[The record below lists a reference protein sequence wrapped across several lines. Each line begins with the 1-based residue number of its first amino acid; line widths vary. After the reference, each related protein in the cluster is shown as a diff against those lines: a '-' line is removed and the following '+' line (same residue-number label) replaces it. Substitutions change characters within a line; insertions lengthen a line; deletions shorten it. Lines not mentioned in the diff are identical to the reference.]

1 MSKQRYRRLSAE
13 QWRRLVDEQQ
23 QSGLSQRAFCET
35 HGLTVSTF
43 NNWKRRLTMTPPEG
57 GSEVDVVFTPLPEV
71 ALCGS
76 VDETDRGWDVEL
88 DLGGGVCLRLR
99 RR

>member
-13 QWRRLVDEQQ
+13 QWQTLITEQQ
-23 QSGLSQRAFCET
+23 CSGVSQRAFCEA
-35 HGLTVSTF
+35 HGLTIGSF
-43 NNWKRRLTMTPPEG
+43 KNWKRRLGMSSAEG
-57 GSEVDVVFTPLPEV
+57 VGGFEAMFAPLAEV
-71 ALCGS
+71 ALSGA
-76 VDETDRGWDVEL
+76 VDETDSGWDVEL